1 MATTK
6 ETNVDIS
13 TKVNTT
19 SDIFKDSKA
28 KDADLSAKA
37 MATNKALAKHKR
49 VKFKCQAVYAA
60 LYPNGFE
67 STCQG
72 IHIYLIFD
80 GREVELPEFIAD
92 YVQKKIEKKAM
103 AMLDKKT
110 RNATKKQDYL
120 GMEYAN

>member
-1 MATTK
+1 MATA
-6 ETNVDIS
+6 NNDNS
-13 TKVNTT
+13 VNTT
-19 SDIFKDSKA
+19 VNTTGDIFKDSKA

-72 IHIYLIFD
+72 IHIYLVFD
-80 GREVELPEFIAD
+80 GREVELPEFIAE

>member
-1 MATTK
+1 MATVK
-6 ETNVDIS
+6 EDSININ
-13 TKVNTT
+13 VNTT
-19 SDIFKDSKA
+19 NDIFKDSKA
-28 KDADLSAKA
+28 KDADLATKA
-37 MATNKALAKHKR
+37 MNENKALVKHNR
-49 VKFKCQAVYAA
+49 VKFKCSAVYAA

-80 GREVELPEFIAD
+80 GREVMLPEFIAK
-92 YVQKKIEKKAM
+92 YVQNKIEKKAE

>member
-1 MATTK
+1 MATNK
-6 ETNVDIS
+6 DDSVNVN
-13 TKVNTT
+13 VNTT
-19 SDIFKDSKA
+19 NDIFKDSKA

-37 MATNKALAKHKR
+37 MNENKALVKHKR
-49 VKFKCQAVYAA
+49 VKFKCQAVYNS

-72 IHIYLIFD
+72 IHIYLVFD
-80 GREVELPEFIAD
+80 GREVVLPEFIAQ

-110 RNATKKQDYL
+110 RNATKQQDYL